1 MISISKPKLNPR
13 PWCIV
18 RQLPDMQRAIVARF
32 HRRNDAEGYRQI
44 LRQLLPTVN
53 HAIVFDAP
61 LVEKLGSSQVSRL
74 EQLF

>member
-1 MISISKPKLNPR
+1 MISISKPKLNPH

-44 LRQLLPTVN
+44 WRQLLPTVN

-61 LVEKLGSSQVSRL
+61 RVEKLGGSQVSQL